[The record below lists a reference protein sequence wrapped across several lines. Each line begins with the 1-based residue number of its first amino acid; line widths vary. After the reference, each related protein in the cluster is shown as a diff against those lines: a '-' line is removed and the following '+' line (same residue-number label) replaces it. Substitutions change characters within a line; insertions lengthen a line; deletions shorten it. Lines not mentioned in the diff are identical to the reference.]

1 MSDSFEPGKVYTF
14 TNASGRSMPAVYLR
28 ELRPTD
34 YWYNSGAR
42 HMLQESCHGHCYLY
56 AAASEIRERLPTDD
70 AKEAK
75 EAKERVEEYFR
86 KKALEPRGPNDWWY
100 DR

>member
-1 MSDSFEPGKVYTF
+1 MSESFEVDKIYTF
-14 TNASGRSMPAVYLR
+14 TSASGWSMPVVYVR
-28 ELRPTD
+28 ELTPTD

-42 HMLQESCHGHCYLY
+42 HKLRKACHGHCYKY
-56 AAASEIRERLPTDD
+56 AATSEIRERLPTDD

-75 EAKERVEEYFR
+75 EAKERVEEHFR
-86 KKALEPRGPNDWWY
+86 KEALKPRGPNDWWY